1 MATMYIPHFRQEKL
15 ACCNNALQIVSSLPI
30 DINNN
35 HGMPMT
41 APSRARVGL
50 NNHFNG
56 LSRAVIIPAAAAR
69 TEIIRPRPN

>member
-1 MATMYIPHFRQEKL
+1 MATMYIPHFRQENWL
-15 ACCNNALQIVSSLPI
+15 AVTIQIVLSLPI

-41 APSRARVGL
+41 APSRTQVRL

-56 LSRAVIIPAAAAR
+56 LSPAVIIPAAAAR

>member
-1 MATMYIPHFRQEKL
+1 MATMYIPHFRQENWL
-15 ACCNNALQIVSSLPI
+15 AVTIQVLSLPI

-56 LSRAVIIPAAAAR
+56 LSPAVIIPAAAAR